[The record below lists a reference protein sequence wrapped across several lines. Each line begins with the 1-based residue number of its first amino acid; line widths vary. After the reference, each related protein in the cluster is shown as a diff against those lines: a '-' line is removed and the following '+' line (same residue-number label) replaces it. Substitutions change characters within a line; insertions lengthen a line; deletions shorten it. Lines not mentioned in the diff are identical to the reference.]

1 MLTHKKVN
9 PSTTAFFAAS
19 ILDTICKLDPN
30 KITDSVNHRVRELAA
45 KLKKISNTKIKPD
58 NSKKY
63 LVGAIKRSLEI
74 RELSKEI
81 EGLAFKISKLHD
93 KVIMPDVKNAIHL
106 AKAAAKSALEN
117 IKVNKQSL
125 SVLRKDKSAL
135 AKLK

>member
-9 PSTTAFFAAS
+9 PSTTAFFAIS
-19 ILDTICKLDPN
+19 ILDVICKLDPN
-30 KITDSVNHRVRELAA
+30 KITDSVSHRVREITV
-45 KLKKISNTKIKPD
+45 KIKKIASTKVKPN

-63 LVGAIKRSLEI
+63 LEASIKKSLEI

-81 EGLAFKISKLHD
+81 GELAVKIGKLHD
-93 KVIMPDVKNAIHL
+93 KVIMPDVKNAIQL

-117 IKVNKQSL
+117 IKVNKQT
-125 SVLRKDKSAL
+125 L